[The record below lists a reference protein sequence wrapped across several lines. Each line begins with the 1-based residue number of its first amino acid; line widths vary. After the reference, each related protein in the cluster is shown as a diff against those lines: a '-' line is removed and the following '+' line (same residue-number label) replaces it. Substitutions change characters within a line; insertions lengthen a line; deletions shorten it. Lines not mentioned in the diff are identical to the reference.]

1 MKQEPAKLSVV
12 VHEDVHVMVFPKR
25 EMLDAFECDSLG
37 QDLYSYI
44 ERLDKPKVVIDL
56 GAVSQISS
64 AAIGMLITAKTI
76 TEVRGGRY
84 CLAHVG
90 DDAREILRAGKLE
103 KILSIHASTDAA
115 IRSIA

>member
-1 MKQEPAKLSVV
+1 
-12 VHEDVHVMVFPKR
+12 
-25 EMLDAFECDSLG
+25 
-37 QDLYSYI
+37 
-44 ERLDKPKVVIDL
+44 LDKPKVVIDL

-115 IRSIA
+115 IGSIA